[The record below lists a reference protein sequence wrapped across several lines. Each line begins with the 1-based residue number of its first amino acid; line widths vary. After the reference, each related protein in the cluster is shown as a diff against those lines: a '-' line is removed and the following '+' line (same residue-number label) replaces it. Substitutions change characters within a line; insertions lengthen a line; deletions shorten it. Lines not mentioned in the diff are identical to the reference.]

1 MCFYAVYVS
10 FPHKMKEFE
19 ELTALWCWIGLNDLD
34 GQWMWATGASWSNI
48 TGLCGLKPCFYQC
61 LKFPLK

>member
-1 MCFYAVYVS
+1 
-10 FPHKMKEFE
+10 MKEFE